1 MDLVSLF
8 KMFLEKEGH
17 KVEGFSDPYL
27 ALDYFKKIS
36 KNLALLITGLRMPGM
51 NGIDLVKSVKLLN
64 KDIKIIMMTNFDIR
78 DLEQYPRYKA
88 ARIDKLL
95 QKPVRFVGLKKMIN
109 DTLDPTKEYSHSILM
124 DFYIPIL
131 WQDDDDLLNAV

>member
-17 KVEGFSDPYL
+17 KVDGFSDPYL

-36 KNLALLITGLRMPGM
+36 KNPALLITGLRMSGM

-64 KDIKIIMMTNFDIR
+64 KDIKIITMTNFDIR
-78 DLEQYPRYKA
+78 DLEQHPRYKA

-95 QKPVRFVGLKKMIN
+95 QKPVRFVELKKMIN
-109 DTLDPTKEYSHSILM
+109 DTLDPTKE
-124 DFYIPIL
+124 
-131 WQDDDDLLNAV
+131 